1 VRQLDR
7 ACSLTPPDQA
17 LAGARIA
24 RPPSSVPSWRRAMGR
39 PRSVLR
45 LGAAAFLLILGLGMF
60 AELLRL
66 RGRLA
71 AINREQAALEAR
83 IEESD
88 RALSRFREE
97 LAEERQQDLP
107 IREKLKNITTR
118 PDRLKPEKVPPS
130 PSKEQVVSL
139 ALAPNMRAPGGIDKA
154 VISAD
159 TRFVELKIAIL
170 APGQQLIR
178 AVAKTV
184 DGKREIWTEEWP
196 AARQPRSAGAV
207 SMLIPADRF
216 RAAEAQVYSLTLSR
230 PSPEGRADQEFEIR
244 YFRVISK

>member
-1 VRQLDR
+1 MNPTADNDRIIIKYLLNDLSEEDRAQLEEAYLRDESLFDQIQAMEEELIEDYVKGRLSGYERERFEQHYLASREQRARVETVRQLDR
-7 ACSLTPPDQA
+7 ACSLTPPDPA

-24 RPPSSVPSWRRAMGR
+24 RQPSSVRSWQRAMGR
-39 PRSVLR
+39 PRSVLM

-88 RALSRFREE
+88 RTLSRFREE

-107 IREKLKNITTR
+107 LREKLKNITTR

-159 TRFVELKIAIL
+159 TR
-170 APGQQLIR
+170 
-178 AVAKTV
+178 
-184 DGKREIWTEEWP
+184 
-196 AARQPRSAGAV
+196 
-207 SMLIPADRF
+207 
-216 RAAEAQVYSLTLSR
+216 
-230 PSPEGRADQEFEIR
+230 
-244 YFRVISK
+244 